1 MQSEERLRFI
11 HRILLESWKL
21 FKAHSGEPNSDD
33 KWDAV
38 MSESSRICNDV
49 AGDDP
54 VAKQI
59 VFGFVAALEEED
71 KAERRK
77 ERLRQ

>member
-1 MQSEERLRFI
+1 
-11 HRILLESWKL
+11 
-21 FKAHSGEPNSDD
+21 
-33 KWDAV
+33 

-71 KAERRK
+71 KEERRK
-77 ERLRQ
+77 EIKTRC

>member
-1 MQSEERLRFI
+1 MQNEQRLRQI
-11 HRILLESWKL
+11 YNVVLESWKL
-21 FKAHSGEPNSDD
+21 FKAHSGEQNSDN

-71 KAERRK
+71 KTERGK